1 MLKKRTL
8 GRTGLKVS
16 ELSLG
21 GLFISSFGAERAT
34 AIDVIKHAQKLG
46 INYIDTAPRYRDSE
60 SVLGEA
66 LSQMDED
73 FIISTKIGYNPEPFK
88 PKNVEFLRNALVQ
101 SMKNL
106 RRDSVDIIM
115 IHEPDRWHDPNY
127 MDWWDDS
134 NNYTGPVMDILAEA
148 KDKAITKFSGLG
160 GTTSD
165 EMPLI
170 MDTGNFDVVLSAF
183 NYDLLWRDAEKGI
196 FRNAQKHNMGIVCGS
211 PLHQGLLAKIY
222 QKDVIDNPIPQLNPI
237 RRMQFIELYDLVN
250 DIKISL
256 PELSIRF
263 LLSNPN
269 VSTVLT
275 GVRNIEEL
283 ESNVEAT
290 NKGVLPKEI
299 LDKLQSIYQIL
310 PNKPAEEPITFGLR
324 N

>member
-21 GLFISSFGAERAT
+21 GLFISSFGAERAA

-60 SVLGEA
+60 LVLGDA

-73 FIISTKIGYNPEPFK
+73 FIISTKIGYNPEPFN
-88 PKNVEFLRNALVQ
+88 PKSIEFLRDALAS

-106 RRDSVDIIM
+106 RRDSVDILM
-115 IHEPDRWHDPNY
+115 IHEPDRWRDPNY

-134 NNYTGPVMDILAEA
+134 KNYTGPVMDVLAEA
-148 KDKAITKFSGLG
+148 KDKAITKFIGLG

-165 EMPLI
+165 EMPRI
-170 MDTGNFDVVLSAF
+170 MDTGNFDVVLTAF

-196 FRNAQKHNMGIVCGS
+196 LCNAQKHNMGIVCGS

-222 QKDVIDNPIPQLNPI
+222 QKDVIDDPISELNPI
-237 RRMQFIELYDLVN
+237 RRKQFIELYELVN

-263 LLSNPN
+263 LLSNPV

-275 GVRNIEEL
+275 GVRSIEEL
-283 ESNVEAT
+283 ESNVEAAD
-290 NKGVLPKEI
+290 KGVLPREI
-299 LDKLQSIYQIL
+299 LNKLQSIYQIL
-310 PNKPAEEPITFGLR
+310 PDKPIEEPITFALK